1 MGTHRSPTIIV
12 LAAGRSRRFTQSGGA
27 THKLD
32 ALLGGRP
39 VLQHVLQTVAE
50 SGLPF
55 HVVRP
60 DKAASAN
67 TEGMGE
73 SIARGV
79 TATRDAAGWLIL
91 PGDLPLV
98 STHSLLQVAAELASY
113 PVVVPFWNEKQGHP
127 VGFSRECHTA
137 LMALSG
143 DIGARP
149 IVAAYRQAGTI
160 RTLQVD
166 DPGIVSDID
175 TLDDLA
181 QAEILLRSRQTNRK
195 PVHGKH

>member
-1 MGTHRSPTIIV
+1 MATHRPPTIIV

-32 ALLGGRP
+32 ALLGGVT
-39 VLQHVLQTVAE
+39 VLQHVLHAVTE

-60 DKAASAN
+60 DEAASAN
-67 TEGMGE
+67 TDGMGE

-79 TATRDAAGWLIL
+79 TATSNAAGWLIL
-91 PGDLPLV
+91 PADLPLV

-113 PVVVPFWNEKQGHP
+113 PVVVPFWKEKQGHP

-149 IVAAYRQAGTI
+149 IVAAYRQAGTL

-166 DPGIVSDID
+166 DPGIVTDID
-175 TLDDLA
+175 TQEDLA
-181 QAEILLRSRQTNRK
+181 QAAILLRSRQTNRK
-195 PVHGKH
+195 LMHGKH